1 VLRHNLD
8 LSVVSQFESP
18 NSPATNGA
26 SHAMHESS
34 SLLTAFNLKFRL
46 NLIIQPKEYKLD
58 IKVYFVLFKMA
69 STTRHKMDKEN
80 DQFVAH

>member
-1 VLRHNLD
+1 
-8 LSVVSQFESP
+8 
-18 NSPATNGA
+18 
-26 SHAMHESS
+26 MHESS

-46 NLIIQPKEYKLD
+46 NLIIQPKEYELD